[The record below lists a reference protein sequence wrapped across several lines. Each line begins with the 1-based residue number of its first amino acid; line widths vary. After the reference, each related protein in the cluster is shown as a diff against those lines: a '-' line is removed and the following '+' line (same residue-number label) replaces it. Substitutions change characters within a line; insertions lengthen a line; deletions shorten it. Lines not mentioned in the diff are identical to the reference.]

1 MKKTI
6 LLLITIAFLSSCE
19 SRSKNTNI
27 QIYCWSGKVRNVKI
41 TESSNDFYVYYEC
54 HRIESDLKNYAL
66 QSIRYKK
73 FKKIK

>member
-27 QIYCWSGKVRNVKI
+27 QIYCLSGKVRNVKI
-41 TESSNDFYVYYEC
+41 TESSNDF
-54 HRIESDLKNYAL
+54 
-66 QSIRYKK
+66 
-73 FKKIK
+73 